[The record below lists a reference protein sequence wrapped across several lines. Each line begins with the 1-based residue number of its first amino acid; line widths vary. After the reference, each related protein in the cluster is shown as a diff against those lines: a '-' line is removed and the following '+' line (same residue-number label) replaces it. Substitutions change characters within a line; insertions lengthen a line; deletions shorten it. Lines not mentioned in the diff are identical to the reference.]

1 MKINWRAIRIPKTVQ
16 RILFIAGSI
25 LLIRILLP
33 DQTQPPRPVYRV
45 EQVRV
50 TDWSAVDPAIRKV
63 FLQAGEQAEQVA
75 TKAVHDWTNELRK
88 RAKDEFI
95 PWYFGYWNQQA
106 LALKAV
112 GFHVMSTDAAQG
124 LFGKQPEASEQIEKI
139 VEQAFMSRVLQPAT
153 AQLKIEAITKEAV
166 QVYLSVLNRELK
178 AVQADYQI
186 SDQEWDRYMTGVSET
201 LMAIEGSRQVPLLL
215 KGVTVGSGVAAIK
228 IGQTLTAQIRM
239 MMLRRGSQEMME
251 NGMMYAGRTVARGF
265 GGFAFAA
272 FAGWDLYD
280 HHRTVSQNSPVME
293 RLINEYFDHLEN
305 LVLRDSRCG
314 IFQTLEEVKRT
325 VSEHYK
331 AP

>member
-33 DQTQPPRPVYRV
+33 DNTPPAKPDYRV

-63 FLQAGEQAEQVA
+63 FIQAGEQAEQVA
-75 TKAVHDWTNELRK
+75 TKAVHDWVNELRK

-106 LALKAV
+106 LALKAA
-112 GFHVMSTDAAQG
+112 GYHVMSTDAAQG
-124 LFGKQPEASEQIEKI
+124 MFGKQPTASEQIEKI
-139 VEQAFMSRVLQPAT
+139 VEEAFMSRVLQPAT

-166 QVYLSVLNRELK
+166 QVYLSVLNRDLK

-186 SDQEWDRYMTGVSET
+186 SDQEWDRYMTGVTET
-201 LMAIEGSRQVPLLL
+201 LLSLEGSRQVPLLL

-239 MMLRRGSQEMME
+239 MLLRRGSQEMIE
-251 NGMMYAGRTVARGF
+251 NGMMYAGRTAARGF
-265 GGFAFAA
+265 GGIAFAL
-272 FAGWDLYD
+272 FTGWDLYD
-280 HHRTVSQNSPVME
+280 HHRTVSQNAPVME

-305 LVLRDSRCG
+305 LVLRDSQCG

-331 AP
+331 GT